1 MDCSHSSCCS
11 LRSSSGTCSH
21 RTGDDN
27 HLNDV
32 LNDNHDD
39 DLNDKLD
46 DNLNNYDDDD
56 IENVI
61 LGSLLPMEHC

>member
-21 RTGDDN
+21 RTGDDDN
-27 HLNDV
+27 LNDV

-39 DLNDKLD
+39 PNEKLD
-46 DNLNNYDDDD
+46 EILNNYDDD

-61 LGSLLPMEHC
+61 LRSLLPMEHC